1 MNQKLYYNIDNNKI
15 SEPDFSN
22 YDFLKTFVK
31 IFWLAVL
38 RSRHFFGRLR
48 LRKSEVPL
56 PLRLRP
62 NWVGSGSRQTKGGSR
77 QLRLRLHSLT
87 FFILSS

>member
-1 MNQKLYYNIDNNKI
+1 MNQKLFYNIYNNKI

-38 RSRHFFGRLR
+38 RSRHFFGRLWQ
-48 LRKSEVPL
+48 SEVPL

-62 NWVGSGSRQTKGGSR
+62 NWVGSGFRQTKGGSR
-77 QLRLRLHSLT
+77 QLRLRLHTLT